1 MSLCTNLMGRS
12 TARPGAVPCLCL
24 VLVLSLLSVSCAGV
38 TTRYDAKTS
47 ALGVSITAPVSD
59 ASVSGNFNVL
69 ARATAGARVARVEF
83 YLDNSHQA
91 TGTSSPYAWTWNT
104 TSAANGSHTIMTKAY
119 DAAGNAATASVAVTA
134 HSNGGSA
141 GLTPSGPITASG
153 QTGVVVQGLHI
164 TNPNGDCVT
173 ITDSTNIT
181 IRQSEIGPCRGNGIV
196 INNGNTINIFD
207 NYIHPEGTLAGCC
220 DVTDGIFA
228 NGTRSLTVQGN
239 VIAYGE
245 SNIEAQNQTN
255 ITILGNFFLNP
266 RNSGDRGQNIQVF
279 YGSSSV
285 LVENNYTLA
294 SVDTSRYKFA
304 ESQEDSINFGAS
316 TTGDFTSGIIARNN
330 YITGGHSASGCG
342 LIAETGANGAQFL
355 SNTLVDTGQCGIGIA
370 DGKNHV
376 VDSNKVLN
384 STPVSGG
391 GNTAIYVWKVNSSDP
406 ACGPVQISNNIA
418 SATAFDSSA
427 NSFWNGGGCKPVRM
441 TNNTFDAAAQQAL
454 SPGKVKLPPPSVP
467 PQPNSCVIASP
478 FTNNVSLP
486 ACSSG
491 GRRRHHAAN
500 NKSRQRNRF
509 HPAISKPITLPGQE
523 DFREAANDPAWHRKT
538 EGGRS
543 EFPPD
548 GGGSLYPRACGRTG
562 QPADHPSPTATV
574 LDADGRCLVARTC
587 RSSCCSAGPRRRS
600 FADIHRGNGQELHH
614 RLDRNLLHRWPS
626 LCLL

>member
-1 MSLCTNLMGRS
+1 MSLCTKLMGRS
-12 TARPGAVPCLCL
+12 TARPGAVPCVCL
-24 VLVLSLLSVSCAGV
+24 VLVLALLSVSCAGV
-38 TTRYDAKTS
+38 TTRSDAKTS
-47 ALGVSITAPVSD
+47 ALSVSITAPVSG
-59 ASVSGNFNVL
+59 ASVSGNIDVL
-69 ARATAGARVARVEF
+69 ARATDGARVARVEF

-91 TGTSSPYAWTWNT
+91 TGTSSPYAWIWNT
-104 TSAANGSHTIMTKAY
+104 TSAANGSHTIMAKAY
-119 DAAGNAATASVAVTA
+119 DAAGNAATASVTVTA
-134 HSNGGSA
+134 NSKGGSA

-153 QTGVVVQGLHI
+153 QTGVVIQGLHI

-316 TTGDFTSGIIARNN
+316 TTGNFTSGIIARNN

-342 LIAETGANGAQFL
+342 LIADTGANGAQFL

-370 DGKNHV
+370 NGKNHL

-406 ACGPVQISNNIA
+406 HCGPVQISNNIA

-441 TNNTFDAAAQQAL
+441 SNNTFDAAAQQAL

-486 ACSSG
+486 ACGSG
-491 GRRRHHAAN
+491 G
-500 NKSRQRNRF
+500 
-509 HPAISKPITLPGQE
+509 
-523 DFREAANDPAWHRKT
+523 
-538 EGGRS
+538 
-543 EFPPD
+543 
-548 GGGSLYPRACGRTG
+548 GGGTTPQTTRADREIDCGRVPSG
-562 QPADHPSPTATV
+562 DLQADHSTGTGGLP
-574 LDADGRCLVARTC
+574 
-587 RSSCCSAGPRRRS
+587 
-600 FADIHRGNGQELHH
+600 
-614 RLDRNLLHRWPS
+614 
-626 LCLL
+626 